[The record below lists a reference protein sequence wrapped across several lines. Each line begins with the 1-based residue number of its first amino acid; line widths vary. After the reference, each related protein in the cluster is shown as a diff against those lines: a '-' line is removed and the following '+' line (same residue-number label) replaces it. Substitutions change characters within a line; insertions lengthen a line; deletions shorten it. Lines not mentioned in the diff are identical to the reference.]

1 MFTLLNKFS
10 NYIFIAIIILICFL
24 YFKSCVQNNAD
35 KSRIEKLLEYKH
47 TVKNY
52 TTKKGTV
59 VNYNNSLAV
68 SPEDLK
74 IVQDTLLTYIE
85 NLELK
90 LKNVKS
96 TTIITE
102 RIQIDSVEV
111 PVYLTDCNFDT
122 TINVTKPFY
131 DFNIT
136 MTNTGLTFNSLKF
149 PNRLGVTLTDKK
161 EKWYK
166 PKNSIVA
173 VTNSNPYMK
182 VDGIST
188 YTFKKQKKWYNRQLT
203 SLTAGIL
210 LGAFTSYQITK

>member
-24 YFKSCVQNNAD
+24 YFKGCVQHNAD

-111 PVYLTDCNFDT
+111 PVYLTDCDFDT

-149 PNRLGVTLTDKK
+149 P
-161 EKWYK
+161 
-166 PKNSIVA
+166 
-173 VTNSNPYMK
+173 
-182 VDGIST
+182 
-188 YTFKKQKKWYNRQLT
+188 
-203 SLTAGIL
+203 
-210 LGAFTSYQITK
+210 

>member
-1 MFTLLNKFS
+1 MFILLNKFS

-136 MTNTGLTFNSLKF
+136 MTNTGLTFNSL
-149 PNRLGVTLTDKK
+149 
-161 EKWYK
+161 
-166 PKNSIVA
+166 
-173 VTNSNPYMK
+173 
-182 VDGIST
+182 IS
-188 YTFKKQKKWYNRQLT
+188 
-203 SLTAGIL
+203 
-210 LGAFTSYQITK
+210 